1 MFKLFDKKVEV
12 RKDEFLNEVYAKLK
26 EYTHFNELT
35 EDRKK
40 QLRSIV
46 EKYGY
51 LNYPHL
57 KALEELSAAETLC
70 ALEVKW
76 ENNGIF
82 KDEKFCFENNQASAL
97 ARNNS
102 LHG

>member
-70 ALEVKW
+70 ALD
-76 ENNGIF
+76 GIF
-82 KDEKFCFENNQASAL
+82 KDGEVYF
-97 ARNNS
+97 
-102 LHG
+102 